1 MIAFVRGKVDYIG
14 KNYCF
19 IDTGTI
25 GYRIFMAAGDLQG
38 LSIGQSVKLYTHLGV
53 REDALTLYGFATK
66 EAYNLFMQLI
76 TVSGIGPKGALGIL
90 SGSKVDAFYLA
101 IQSKD
106 LKYLTKLPG
115 IGKKTA
121 ERMLLEL
128 KGKIGTI
135 NGVQEGFADSTGT
148 VNTDTPMGEA
158 IAALV
163 SLGYVNSEIVPILQ
177 KIEDKDKLSAEEL
190 IRSALKMMA
199 GRK

>member
-14 KNYCF
+14 KDFCF
-19 IDTGTI
+19 IDTGAL

-38 LSIGQSVKLYTHLGV
+38 MTVGKEVKIYTHLGV

-66 EAYNLFMQLI
+66 EAYNLFIQLI
-76 TVSGIGPKGALGIL
+76 SVSGIGPKGALGIL

-135 NGVQEGFADSTGT
+135 AGLEDGFADSTGT
-148 VNTDTPMGEA
+148 VATDTPMGEA
-158 IAALV
+158 IAALT
-163 SLGYVNSEIVPILQ
+163 SLGYVNSEIVPMLQ
-177 KIEDKDKLSAEEL
+177 KIEDKDKLTAEEL

>member
-135 NGVQEGFADSTGT
+135 NGAQEGFADSTGT

>member
-1 MIAFVRGKVDYIG
+1 VRGKVDYIG

-135 NGVQEGFADSTGT
+135 NGAQEGFADSTGT

>member
-14 KNYCF
+14 KNFCF
-19 IDTGTI
+19 VDTGSL
-25 GYRIFMAAGDLQG
+25 GYRIFMAAGDLQS
-38 LSIGQSVKLYTHLGV
+38 LSVGKEVKLYTHLGV
-53 REDALTLYGFATK
+53 REDALTLYGFATR

-76 TVSGIGPKGALGIL
+76 SVSGIGPKGALGIL
-90 SGSKVDAFYLA
+90 SGSKVDDFYLA

-128 KGKIGTI
+128 KEKIGTMA
-135 NGVQEGFADSTGT
+135 GVQDGFTDSTGT

-158 IAALV
+158 IAALT
-163 SLGYVNSEIVPILQ
+163 SLGYANSEIVPVLQ
-177 KIEDKDKLSAEEL
+177 NIEDKDKLTAEEL
-190 IRSALKMMA
+190 IRRALKNMA

>member
-38 LSIGQSVKLYTHLGV
+38 LSTGQSVKLYTHLGV

-135 NGVQEGFADSTGT
+135 NGAQEGFADSTGT

>member
-1 MIAFVRGKVDYIG
+1 MIAFVRGKIDYIG

-19 IDTGTI
+19 VDTGTL
-25 GYRIFMAAGDLQG
+25 GYRIFMAAGDLQA
-38 LSIGQSVKLYTHLGV
+38 LAIGKEVKMYTHLGV
-53 REDALTLYGFATK
+53 REDALTLYGFATR

-76 TVSGIGPKGALGIL
+76 TVSGIGPKVALGIL
-90 SGSKVDAFYLA
+90 SGSKVDAFYMA

-128 KGKIGTI
+128 KEKIGTMA
-135 NGVQEGFADSTGT
+135 GVQEGFTDSTGT
-148 VNTDTPMGEA
+148 AATDTPMGEA
-158 IAALV
+158 IAALI

-177 KIEDKDKLSAEEL
+177 KIEDKDTLTAEEL
-190 IRSALKMMA
+190 IRRALKMMA

>member
-135 NGVQEGFADSTGT
+135 DGVQEGFADSTGT